1 MPAKNALG
9 SHDGGKPI
17 EHLAAEGLA
26 FDGKPASPAVVEEN
40 SFLSELLPQYPVL
53 SEEVLEGVLLPA
65 IDPAGEDEEQQVPW
79 LNLGF
84 PVSPD
89 ARFRSG
95 GSGDADYLSR
105 VAPSGTRARGKIR
118 RHNRLRLG

>member
-1 MPAKNALG
+1 M
-9 SHDGGKPI
+9 
-17 EHLAAEGLA
+17 EHPAAEDLA
-26 FDGKPASPAVVEEN
+26 FDGEPASLAVVEEN
-40 SFLSELLPQYPVL
+40 SFLSELLPEYPVL

-65 IDPAGEDEEQQVPW
+65 IDPAGEDEEQQVPR
-79 LNLGF
+79 LKPGF

-95 GSGDADYLSR
+95 ASGIADYLSR
-105 VAPSGTRARGKIR
+105 VAPNGTRARGKTR